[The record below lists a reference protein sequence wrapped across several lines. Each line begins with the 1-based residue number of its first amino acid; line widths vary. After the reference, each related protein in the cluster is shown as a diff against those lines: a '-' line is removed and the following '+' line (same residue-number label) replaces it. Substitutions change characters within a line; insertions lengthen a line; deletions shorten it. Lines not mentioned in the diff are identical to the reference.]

1 MSLCQMSRPDSP
13 LRSRIIS
20 TGSYLPK
27 KVLTNLDLEKMI
39 DTSDE
44 WITERTGIKERR
56 IADESQTASDLAC
69 EASKVA
75 LERAGL
81 KADDI
86 DLIIV
91 ATVTGDMLFPSTA
104 CIIQDKLKATNAV
117 GFDINAACSGFLYG
131 LYVADSFIRS
141 RMHKR
146 VLMVGTEVL
155 SKITDWE
162 DRTTCVIFG
171 DGAGA
176 VIIEPTEEDRGISS
190 MHINSDGRLWELLY
204 IPGGGSM
211 IPASMDSVKKKLHY
225 IKMKG
230 NETFKVAVRTLEDL
244 VIKTLDENKLKP
256 SQLSLLIPHQANL
269 RIVQATADR
278 LGIPMNKVIVNLD
291 RYGNTSAASI
301 PIALDEAVMT
311 GRIKDGDYI
320 LLEAFGGG
328 LTWAS
333 ALIKW

>member
-1 MSLCQMSRPDSP
+1 MHVRKGLKLP
-13 LRSRIIS
+13 RSRIIS
-20 TGSYLPK
+20 TGSYLPERI
-27 KVLTNLDLEKMI
+27 LSNFDLEKMV

-56 IADESQTASDLAC
+56 IASEDQAASDLAY
-69 EASKVA
+69 EASRMA

-81 KADDI
+81 KAESI

-104 CIIQDKLKATNAV
+104 CFLQNKLEAVNAA
-117 GFDINAACSGFLYG
+117 GFDVNAACSGFLYG
-131 LYVADSFIRS
+131 LYIADGFIRS
-141 RMHKR
+141 GMHR
-146 VLMVGTEVL
+146 RILVVGAEVL
-155 SKITDWE
+155 SRITDWE
-162 DRTTCVIFG
+162 DRTTCILFG

-176 VIIEPTEEDRGISS
+176 VVVEATDEDRGIRSA
-190 MHINSDGRLWELLY
+190 HVHSDGRMWDLLHL
-204 IPGGGSM
+204 PGGGSRNAVS
-211 IPASMDSVKKKLHY
+211 IDSIEKRLNY

-244 VIKTLDENKLKP
+244 AVKAMEENGLD
-256 SQLSLLIPHQANL
+256 SSRLSLLIPHQANL
-269 RIVQATADR
+269 RIIQATAER
-278 LGIPMNKVIVNLD
+278 LRLPMDKVVVNLD

-301 PIALDEAVMT
+301 PIALDEAVMS

-333 ALIKW
+333 ALIEW